1 MPEPSPGIDCFT
13 LRVGPEN
20 LSEVRQ
26 QASVMMAKLGLNQSI
41 SDHVLLAVDE
51 AVQNVV
57 RYGYRPEELPGRIAL
72 SAWRENGD
80 LLVEM
85 RDYALPF
92 NAGDIRP
99 RPWNPVRPGGLGL
112 KLIYAAMD
120 EVIYS
125 HAPNGEGNLLRMRKH
140 LE

>member
-1 MPEPSPGIDCFT
+1 MPEPGSAVDCFT

-20 LSEVRQ
+20 LSEVRRH
-26 QASVMMAKLGLNQSI
+26 ASVMMAELGLEQSI
-41 SDHVLLAVDE
+41 RDHVLLAVDE

-92 NAGDIRP
+92 DLGDIKP
-99 RPWNPVRPGGLGL
+99 RPWDPARPGGLGL
-112 KLIYAAMD
+112 KLIHAAMD

-125 HAPNGEGNLLRMRKH
+125 HAPNGEGNLLRMRKR